1 MDLAR
6 IRRLLAAPTFEDEEQ
21 SRVAGLAHVMCLV
34 LLVAAAAGTVAA
46 GADGSVDS
54 ARMLAVGVAGALGAL
69 WLLRRGQLASASM
82 LVLLLFLAVLV
93 GLLYVGNGIHDIAVM
108 AFPGVIVVAA
118 LLLDRRWYLVYAALT
133 ILSLLAVAMGEVS
146 GFIENQFSQL
156 TVRTDLLYLSLI
168 MVVTAAAAHLLAEN
182 IAKGMARVRASRAD
196 LLESNR
202 ELQREI
208 AERARAQEAYRA
220 LVDHSLQGLII
231 IQDGRIAFANPA
243 FGTISGY
250 AEEELLAL
258 SAQEVTALVHP
269 DDRARV
275 DALYNARQDEL
286 SVADRLQFRGHRRDG
301 SVGWVEVHASL
312 VEYQNQ
318 PAIQM
323 ALVDITANRQAEE
336 DRVRLLTRIQ
346 AQANQLQ
353 QVVATVPDGV
363 ILVDVDQAATG
374 RILLA
379 NPPAI
384 EHLTVLAGS
393 EEGDRL
399 TYLGDH
405 TLSQL
410 LTAPPVGW
418 WHEVKAG
425 EPSGRRFQVI
435 ARPLKD
441 APDAAGWVVVLRDVT
456 REREIQARVQE
467 QERLAAVGQLAA
479 GIAHDFNNILA
490 TIVLY
495 AQMSARSPELPA
507 RARERMNTIS
517 QQAKRATELIQ
528 QILDFSR
535 RARLERRPMDL
546 LAFLEEHIGLLERT
560 LPESIKIE
568 LVHDGSQHFVSA
580 DPTRI
585 QQVITN
591 LALNARDAM
600 PDGGTLYFELSRA
613 RIGAGEQAALPGME
627 AGDAALLKVSDTGEG
642 IPRDVLP
649 HIFEPFF
656 TTKPAGQGA
665 GLGLSQVWGI
675 VKQHE
680 GYISVE
686 TEAGQ
691 GTTFVIYLPALQ
703 TRQQEPPAGE
713 GTAPTQGRGE
723 TILVVEDNPHVQRT
737 LVEALELL
745 NYRPVTAANGQ
756 EAIATFEQHG
766 RGLAA
771 HPREGI
777 ALVLTDMVMP
787 EMGGAALLQ
796 MLRSKGWT
804 GPAIMLSGHPLG
816 DRTEDL
822 RSYGV
827 VACLQKPVGL
837 HQLAEALTRALGGTG
852 A

>member
-1 MDLAR
+1 MNLGR
-6 IRRLLAAPTFEDEEQ
+6 IRQWLAAPTFEDEEK

-34 LLVAAAAGTVAA
+34 LLVAAAAGAVVAA
-46 GADGSVDS
+46 ADHYVES
-54 ARMLAVGVAGALGAL
+54 ALMLAVGAAGALCAL
-69 WLLRRGQLASASM
+69 WLLRRGHLVSASM
-82 LVLLLFLAVLV
+82 LVLLFFLAVLV
-93 GLLYVGNGIHDIAVM
+93 GLLYVGSGIHDVAMM

-118 LLLDRRWYLVYAALT
+118 LLLDRRWYLAYAALT
-133 ILSLLAVAMGEVS
+133 IVSLQAMALGEV
-146 GFIENQFSQL
+146 GGLVTNQFSEL
-156 TVRTDLLYLSLI
+156 TTWADLVYVSLI
-168 MVVTAAAAHLLAEN
+168 MVVTAAAAFHLAEN
-182 IAKGMARVRASRAD
+182 ITRSMARVRASRRD
-196 LLESNR
+196 LLESNL

-231 IQDGRIAFANPA
+231 VQDGRIVFANPA
-243 FGTISGY
+243 FSTISGY
-250 AEEELLAL
+250 TEEELLAL
-258 SAQEVTALVHP
+258 SGEEVTALVHP
-269 DDRARV
+269 DDRERV

-286 SVADRLQFRGHRRDG
+286 SVVDRLQFRGHRRDG
-301 SVGWVEVHASL
+301 RVGWVEVHASL
-312 VEYQNQ
+312 VEYQSR

-323 ALVDITANRQAEE
+323 ALVDITASIQAEE
-336 DRVRLLTRIQ
+336 DRVRLLNQIQ

-363 ILVDVDQAATG
+363 ILVNVDQDATG

-399 TYLGDH
+399 ICLGDH
-405 TLSQL
+405 TLAQL
-410 LTAPPVGW
+410 LGAPPVGW
-418 WHEVKAG
+418 WHEVTAG
-425 EPSGRRFQVI
+425 EPSGRQFQVI

-456 REREIQARVQE
+456 REREIQERVQE

-490 TIVLY
+490 TIMLY
-495 AQMSARSPELPA
+495 AQMSARSPELPV

-535 RARLERRPMDL
+535 RARLERRPTDL
-546 LAFLEEHIGLLERT
+546 LGFLEEHVELMERT

-568 LVHDGSQHFVSA
+568 LVHDGGQHFVSV
-580 DPTRI
+580 DPTRM

-600 PDGGTLYFELSRA
+600 PDGGTLHLELSRA
-613 RIGAGEQAALPGME
+613 RIGAREEAALPGME
-627 AGDAALLKVSDTGEG
+627 AGDVAVLKVSDTGAG
-642 IPRDVLP
+642 IRRDVLP

-703 TRQQEPPAGE
+703 TQEPEPSDGE

-723 TILVVEDNPHVQRT
+723 TILVVEDDPHVQRT

-745 NYRPVTAANGQ
+745 NYRPLTAANGQ
-756 EAIATFEQHG
+756 AAIAAFEQHDP
-766 RGLAA
+766 RLAA
-771 HPREGI
+771 QPQEGI

-787 EMGGAALLQ
+787 EMGGAALLKR
-796 MLRSKGWT
+796 LRSRGWT

-816 DRTEDL
+816 DQTEDL

-827 VACLQKPVGL
+827 VDCLQKPVGL
-837 HQLAEALTRALGGTG
+837 HQLAEALTRALGGTS